1 METGLQRALQ
11 CHRKALVFYMS
22 MYFLVNCT
30 YSKIMF
36 SLVNVRRPLVLRI
49 QRKMWQFL
57 DMVV

>member
-36 SLVNVRRPLVLRI
+36 SLVNIRHPKKDVAVP
-49 QRKMWQFL
+49 
-57 DMVV
+57 